1 MQVGIREIRNRLSRY
16 LKRVKQGETI
26 VITDRNIPVAKIIP
40 LKEQELEDILTLQKA
55 GLASWHGGK
64 PEGLSNPPAVKD
76 NRLVSDIIAEDRR

>member
-40 LKEQELEDILTLQKA
+40 LKEQELEDIMMLQKA
-55 GLASWHGGK
+55 GIAAWHGGK
-64 PEGLSNPPAVKD
+64 PEGLSNPPAVKG
-76 NRLVSDIIAEDRR
+76 NRLVSDIITEDRR